1 MRSIGC
7 IFFISF
13 IGCFLAITGAG
24 CNGEQDS
31 RKRIRPDTLV
41 IRELME
47 HGERCLDRPGSNA
60 ADMDSAMNIAG
71 EIERISTSL
80 QYTQG
85 LGLSK
90 LLRAK
95 TLREMGQAIK
105 AREPATQ
112 AVEIL
117 SRSGAAKDKASAL
130 IELGG
135 TYSNNGD
142 DLSRKIALY
151 EQGMRIY
158 SGLGDKLTEAKL
170 REFIGDLYL
179 LKQDTPNAVSNLTKA
194 LALYQ
199 EVGFKRLQGVY
210 GLIGSAY
217 IQRDN
222 FLESLR
228 YNTLAIK
235 IGEQMKDSGALM
247 ANLYNRLGSSYW
259 YIENNQQALTNFRKG
274 ASIARANKDSA
285 GVRDILGNI
294 ARVLTRKKAYQE
306 ALDTIDAA
314 LTVAPRLDVYSESDL
329 DVLRL
334 YVYTLMSDWH
344 HAEIYFRK
352 LKKTYEAGV
361 LDNNMTQSLRYA
373 MASYLIKAGKFE
385 VGRQYLDALSQG
397 VEGYPI
403 IMSRRAAVEYL
414 YYQADSAAG
423 NLHSAIKHF
432 KRFKTIS
439 DSSRSMIQSKQLG
452 ELQLNFEMEKKDNDI
467 KLLMHKSKMQEASL
481 QKEKVIRNV
490 VIAGVLVLIVFLA
503 LIYSRYRN
511 KKLMNIRL
519 EKQQNEINKQN
530 DDLRKLLDD
539 KEWLLKEIHH
549 RVKNNLQVMIS
560 LLNTQS
566 RYLNNKDALDA
577 IRNSQQ
583 RMYSMSL
590 IHQRLYQTDNLSKID
605 MRWYIPELIG
615 YMKDGL
621 ETEDNIQFIVDSDK
635 IDLEVIQAVPLG
647 LILNEAISNSLKYA
661 FPEGGKGTITV
672 RLKMEDDKNCQLSI
686 SDNGIGI
693 QDPEAALESDSLG
706 MRLMQGLSEQLDG
719 EFELRNNY
727 PGVLICVA
735 FPYHEFVADNRKY
748 ILN

>member
-1 MRSIGC
+1 MRCKGC
-7 IFFISF
+7 IFIISF

-24 CNGEQDS
+24 CNDQRDNRKGTVQDTAMVS
-31 RKRIRPDTLV
+31 
-41 IRELME
+41 ELMQ
-47 HGERCLDRPGSNA
+47 HAERCLDKPGSA
-60 ADMDSAMNIAG
+60 ATDMDSAMNIAG
-71 EIERISTSL
+71 EMERISTSL
-80 QYTQG
+80 QYTRG

-95 TLREMGQAIK
+95 TLREMGQG
-105 AREPATQ
+105 ARAGVPATQ

-117 SRSGAAKDKASAL
+117 SRTGTARDKATAL

-142 DLSRKIALY
+142 DLFRKIALY
-151 EQGMRIY
+151 EQGMQIY
-158 SGLGDKLTEAKL
+158 SGLGEKLTEAKL

-179 LKQDTPNAVSNLTKA
+179 LKQDSHNALINLEKA

-199 EVGFKRLQGVY
+199 EAGFERLQGVY
-210 GLIGSAY
+210 GLIGSVY

-222 FLESLR
+222 FVESLR

-235 IGEQMKDSGALM
+235 IGEQLKDSGALM
-247 ANLYNRLGSSYW
+247 ASLYNRLGSSYW
-259 YIENNQQALTNFRKG
+259 YIENDQQALNYFRK
-274 ASIARANKDSA
+274 AELIARANKDSA

-294 ARVLTRKKAYQE
+294 ARVLSRKKAYQE
-306 ALDTIDAA
+306 ALDTIGVA
-314 LTVAPRLDVYSESDL
+314 LAISPQLNVYDESNYDI
-329 DVLRL
+329 LRL
-334 YVYTLMSDWH
+334 YVYTLMNDRS

-361 LDNNMTQSLRYA
+361 LDKNMTQSVRYA
-373 MASYLIKAGKFE
+373 MGSYLIKTGNFE
-385 VGRQYLDALSQG
+385 MGRQYLNALSNG
-397 VEGYPI
+397 AEGYPMI
-403 IMSRRAAVEYL
+403 ISRRAAVEYL

-423 NLHSAIKHF
+423 NLTSAIAHF
-432 KRFKTIS
+432 KRFKSIS

-467 KLLMHKSKMQEASL
+467 KLLMHKSEMQEASL

-490 VIAGVLVLIVFLA
+490 VIAGVFLLIVFLA

-511 KKLMNIRL
+511 KKIMNVRL

-566 RYLNNKDALDA
+566 RYLNNKDALEA

-621 ETEDNIQFIVDSDK
+621 ETGDNIDFIIDSEK
-635 IDLEVIQAVPLG
+635 IELEVVQAVPLG

-661 FPEGGKGTITV
+661 FPAGGKGSITV
-672 RLKMEDDKNCQLSI
+672 RLKMEDDKNCRLSI
-686 SDNGIGI
+686 SDDGIGI
-693 QDPEAALESDSLG
+693 QDPEKALESDSLG

-719 EFELRNNY
+719 GFELRDNQ
-727 PGVLICVA
+727 PGVLICVT
-735 FPYHEFVADNRKY
+735 FPYHEFVPDNRKY

>member
-1 MRSIGC
+1 MRSNGC
-7 IFFISF
+7 IVFISF
-13 IGCFLAITGAG
+13 IGCLLAITGAG
-24 CNGEQDS
+24 CNGQRDS
-31 RKRIRPDTLV
+31 RKRTIPDTVV
-41 IRELME
+41 IRELMQ
-47 HGERCLDRPGSNA
+47 HGERCLDKPGSA
-60 ADMDSAMNIAG
+60 LTDMDSALNIAG
-71 EIERISTSL
+71 EMQRISTSRK
-80 QYTQG
+80 YTRG
-85 LGLSK
+85 VGLSW

-95 TLREMGQAIK
+95 TFREMGQGTK

-117 SRSGAAKDKASAL
+117 SRTGTARDKAEAL

-135 TYSNNGD
+135 TYNNNGD
-142 DLSRKIALY
+142 ELPPKIALY
-151 EQGMRIY
+151 EQGMQIY
-158 SGLGDKLTEAKL
+158 SGLGEKLTEAKL

-179 LKQDTPNAVSNLTKA
+179 LKQDSHNALSNLNKA

-235 IGEQMKDSGALM
+235 IGEQMKDTGALM

-259 YIENNQQALTNFRKG
+259 YIENDQQALTYFRK
-274 ASIARANKDSA
+274 AALIARANKDSA

-294 ARVLTRKKAYQE
+294 ARVLSRKKAYQE
-306 ALDTIDAA
+306 ALDTVDAA
-314 LTVAPRLDVYSESDL
+314 LTVAPQPDVYGESNL
-329 DVLRL
+329 DILRL
-334 YVYTLMSDWH
+334 YVYALMNDWPR
-344 HAEIYFRK
+344 AETYFRK

-361 LDNNMTQSLRYA
+361 LDENMTQSLRYA
-373 MASYLIKAGKFE
+373 MASYLIKAGNFE
-385 VGRQYLDALSQG
+385 AGRQYLDALSHG

-403 IMSRRAAVEYL
+403 ILSRRAAVEYL

-423 NLHSAIKHF
+423 NLQSAIKHF
-432 KRFKTIS
+432 RRFKTIS

-452 ELQLNFEMEKKDNDI
+452 ELQLNFETEKKDNDI
-467 KLLMHKSKMQEASL
+467 KLLVHKSKVQEASL

-490 VIAGVLVLIVFLA
+490 VIAGVLLLIVFLA

-511 KKLMNIRL
+511 KKIMNIRL
-519 EKQQNEINKQN
+519 EKQQDEINKQN

-566 RYLNNKDALDA
+566 RYLNNKDARDA

-621 ETEDNIQFIVDSDK
+621 EIGDNIEFIVDSEK
-635 IDLEVIQAVPLG
+635 IELEVVQAVPLG

-661 FPEGGKGTITV
+661 FPEGTKGTITV
-672 RLKMEDDKNCQLSI
+672 HLKMGDDKKCQLRI

-693 QDPEAALESDSLG
+693 EDPDEALESDSLG

-719 EFELRNNY
+719 EFELRNNHS
-727 PGVLICVA
+727 GVLICVT